1 MSNNTDESALR
12 VRFWG
17 TRGSYPT
24 PGPSTLRFGGNT
36 TCLEVQAGPLLLIID
51 AGTGIINLGRDL
63 LRRAQA
69 AENASITATLLLTH
83 THHDHTQGLPY
94 FGPAYLGSSR
104 LHIFGPRAF
113 EAELNQTLRH
123 AVLPP
128 SFPISLDE
136 MPTVLTVRS
145 LGETETIIFHAPH
158 PEPCVLNLH
167 HDRIEAGPDM
177 LQVRAL
183 RTYAHPRHGALLYR
197 IAWRGKSLVFASDTE
212 GYVDT
217 DRRLVQFA
225 RDADLLIHD
234 AQYSHADY
242 LKGKQGWGHSTPQM
256 ACAVAEQCGA
266 KQLVLTH
273 HEPLYDDAMIA
284 ALEREAQQI
293 FPATQAAYEGLEI
306 TL

>member
-1 MSNNTDESALR
+1 MCSSSAAPTLR

-24 PGPSTLRFGGNT
+24 PGPGTLHFGGNT
-36 TCLEVQAGPLLLIID
+36 TCVEVQAGALTLIID

-63 LRRAQA
+63 VRRAQA
-69 AENASITATLLLTH
+69 SGGAPMAATLLLTH

-94 FGPAYLGSSR
+94 FVPAYLGTSN
-104 LHIFGPRAF
+104 LHIFGPRTF
-113 EAELNQTLRH
+113 EAELDQTLRH

-128 SFPISLDE
+128 SFPISLE
-136 MPTVLTVRS
+136 ELPAVLTVRS
-145 LGETETIIFHAPH
+145 LNETEVILYDPPDPTPRVRNRFHDPI
-158 PEPCVLNLH
+158 
-167 HDRIEAGPDM
+167 DAGPDTVE
-177 LQVRAL
+177 VRAL

-197 IAWRGKSLVFASDTE
+197 ISWRDKALVFASDTE

-217 DRRLVQFA
+217 DRRLAAFA

-242 LKGKQGWGHSTPQM
+242 LQGKQGWGHSTPQM
-256 ACAVAEQCGA
+256 ACAVAQQCGA
-266 KQLVLTH
+266 KRLVLTH

-284 ALEREAQQI
+284 VLEREAQQL

-306 TL
+306 AL